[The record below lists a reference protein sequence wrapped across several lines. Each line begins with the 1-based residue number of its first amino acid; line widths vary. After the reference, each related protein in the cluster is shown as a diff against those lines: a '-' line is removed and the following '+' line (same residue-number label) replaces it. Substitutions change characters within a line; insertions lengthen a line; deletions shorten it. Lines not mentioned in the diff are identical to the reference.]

1 MDIRKTRTCEK
12 CKSVITLDKVR
23 IMPKDKENN
32 WLVCDNCCK
41 TLKENIVKAQPQRHV
56 ITNQFE
62 EKNILTKNNLKSQ
75 SPHQVI
81 TNKFEERKMLS
92 CARCNYSFKI
102 DAFKAGTTHRVFC
115 PYCGRADR
123 IENYDK
129 NQKNDHTNATVTK
142 TISPLSKSYK

>member
-1 MDIRKTRTCEK
+1 MDIRKTKTCEK

-23 IMPKDKENN
+23 LMPKDKENN

-56 ITNQFE
+56 ITNQF
-62 EKNILTKNNLKSQ
+62 Q
-75 SPHQVI
+75 
-81 TNKFEERKMLS
+81 ERKMLS

-115 PYCGRADR
+115 PYCGRADK
-123 IENYDK
+123 IENYNK
-129 NQKNDHTNATVTK
+129 NQKNDCTNATVTK
-142 TISPLSKSYK
+142 TINPLSKSYK